1 MRNHKHYG
9 TPQDTSFIGDIVRFI
24 AENGGLKEWEK
35 DLLINRITVPTAGLD
50 SPEVLRA
57 MEGTS
62 EPAVHEPAD
71 IPTPNGATSASVART
86 PDTTEPLTM
95 SITRDD
101 DGHMCIAIADRK
113 WKIMRHGII
122 GNGKADREEFHQAAS
137 DLVDNALP
145 VSDAG
150 PERVVLWSELEELF
164 DSSRFYKISMRYR
177 KSLEM
182 TLGQVA
188 YEAFVSTSPSSEHQ
202 AWELLGGIEKSRWE
216 VAGQAAYL
224 SIGLDPSEINR
235 ELQVL
240 AARKRMLLLR
250 SVYCGTTG
258 IGNVASDI
266 ALIAGP
272 TPQPKP

>member
-1 MRNHKHYG
+1 MQDSKPFTAQTFSKAATEEMQPRTPHPSETVEAIMRKL
-9 TPQDTSFIGDIVRFI
+9 
-24 AENGGLKEWEK
+24 E
-35 DLLINRITVPTAGLD
+35 D
-50 SPEVLRA
+50 SPLL
-57 MEGTS
+57 
-62 EPAVHEPAD
+62 
-71 IPTPNGATSASVART
+71 
-86 PDTTEPLTM
+86 TENEKHILFSHVQDGSQYAAPLPL
-95 SITRDD
+95 SIAKDD
-101 DGHMCIAIADRK
+101 DGHFCIAIGGRK

-122 GNGKADREEFHQAAS
+122 GNGRADREEFHQAAS

-145 VSDAG
+145 FSDAG
-150 PERVVLWSELEELF
+150 LESVVLSSELLELF

-202 AWELLGGIEKSRWE
+202 AWELLGGIEKGRWE